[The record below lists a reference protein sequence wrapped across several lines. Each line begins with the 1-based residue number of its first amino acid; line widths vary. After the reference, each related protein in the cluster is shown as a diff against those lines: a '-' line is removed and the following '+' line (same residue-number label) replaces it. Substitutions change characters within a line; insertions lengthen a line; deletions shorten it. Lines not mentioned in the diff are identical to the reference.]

1 MQCLIISIRNI
12 KQKFY
17 ALLTVT
23 VTAIFHY
30 HSALFSRWSRSCLGV
45 QMVNLVIMRHGDAE
59 PHSSQDSQRQLTAK
73 GRDEVSQMALWV
85 SQHYQAFDLVLCSP
99 YVRTRQTADLML
111 NAQPAGVR
119 LEILPELVPEGDS
132 HQVQLYIDALRE
144 NNKELRL
151 LLVSHMPL
159 VSFLVETFTKSGNTP
174 IFETSGLVGIHYQP
188 GEAGK
193 LLERLA
199 PADLALLSH

>member
-1 MQCLIISIRNI
+1 
-12 KQKFY
+12 
-17 ALLTVT
+17 
-23 VTAIFHY
+23 
-30 HSALFSRWSRSCLGV
+30 
-45 QMVNLVIMRHGDAE
+45 MVNLVIMRHGEAE

-73 GRDEVSQMALWV
+73 GRDEVTQMAIWV

-132 HQVQLYIDALRE
+132 QQVQLYIDTLRE
-144 NNKELRL
+144 NNKELRV

-174 IFETSGLVGIHYQP
+174 IFETSALVGIHYQP

-199 PADLALLSH
+199 PADLVLLSH

>member
-30 HSALFSRWSRSCLGV
+30 HSALFSRWARSCLGV
-45 QMVNLVIMRHGDAE
+45 YMVNLVIMRHGEAE

-73 GRDEVSQMALWV
+73 GRDEVTQMAIWV

-99 YVRTRQTADLML
+99 YVRTRQTAD
-111 NAQPAGVR
+111 
-119 LEILPELVPEGDS
+119 
-132 HQVQLYIDALRE
+132 
-144 NNKELRL
+144 
-151 LLVSHMPL
+151 
-159 VSFLVETFTKSGNTP
+159 
-174 IFETSGLVGIHYQP
+174 
-188 GEAGK
+188 
-193 LLERLA
+193 
-199 PADLALLSH
+199 